1 MVKYNCSRTGSPV
14 SEELRLLISGTSVVV
29 VVFDLECVLVSVDLL
44 CTKTLICKHRN
55 ST

>member
-1 MVKYNCSRTGSPV
+1 MKYNCSRTGSSF
-14 SEELRLLISGTSVVV
+14 SEELRLLTSATYVVV
-29 VVFDLECVLVSVDLL
+29 VVFDLACILVSVDLL